1 MLNCKNTAVLIK
13 WNSKVIISLYDM
25 LHARTFRARR
35 KSLRARSPH
44 AHECARNF
52 LRPEHNVTL
61 TVLFMYRLRFHS
73 RKSVTSFYTDFRNN
87 FFSVTFGSRFGGKS
101 IMKSRHN
108 SRRTLRFHLLSDI
121 SSSYYFFC

>member
-1 MLNCKNTAVLIK
+1 
-13 WNSKVIISLYDM
+13 M

-44 AHECARNF
+44 AHERARNF

-61 TVLFMYRLRFHS
+61 TVLFMYRLTFHS
-73 RKSVTSFYTDFRNN
+73 RKSVTSFYTD

-108 SRRTLRFHLLSDI
+108 SHRTLRFHLLSDI